1 MTVLDFTGRNI
12 IITGAGRGIG
22 RAHALLFASRG
33 ANVVVADIG
42 AGVDGGIAGDDPA
55 ADVAREIADA
65 GGSAVA
71 VRADITTPEGAQ
83 AIVDAALEAFGGV
96 DVVVN
101 NAGIVAQASFEETT
115 TEDLQKY
122 LNVHYFGPFLVTK
135 AAWEHLKKSGSGRV
149 INTISPAFLGVA
161 GLLAYGGSKG
171 ALVSLTRTLAIEGAP
186 YGITSNAI
194 SPGAATRMLD
204 ATSGSIPED
213 VIEWMK
219 EAVLPE
225 QISPVVAYLAHPDAQ
240 GITGEIIF
248 TAGGS
253 TARQVFT
260 QAMGI
265 VQQDQTVEDVAAQI
279 DQIMD
284 LELNFP
290 QLVELPE

>member
-1 MTVLDFTGRNI
+1 MTELDFTGRNI

-33 ANVVVADIG
+33 ANVVVADLGSGI
-42 AGVDGGIAGDDPA
+42 DGGIAGDDPA
-55 ADVAREIADA
+55 TDVVTEITDA

-71 VRADITTPEGAQ
+71 VRADVTTPEGAR
-83 AIVDAALEAFGGV
+83 AIVDAAVTAFGGV
-96 DVVVN
+96 DVVIN

-115 TEDLQKY
+115 TDDLQKY
-122 LNVHYFGPFLVTK
+122 LNVHYFGPFLVTQ
-135 AAWEHLKKSGSGRV
+135 AAWPHLKKSGSGRV
-149 INTISPAFLGVA
+149 INTISPAFLGVS
-161 GLLAYGGSKG
+161 GLVAYAGSKG

-186 YGITSNAI
+186 FGITSNAI

-240 GITGEIIF
+240 DITGEIIF

-253 TARQVFT
+253 VARQVFT

-290 QLVELPE
+290 QLVEIPE